1 MDPRTTPSIMR
12 GAVDLSG
19 LRARP
24 APPPAAPPSGSDAA
38 APTSPAGPTS
48 GGPTG
53 QTGGQTGGG
62 VTVIDVTEA
71 TFQAEVLERS
81 LTTPVIIDFWAE
93 WCGPCRQLSPV
104 LEKLA
109 IEGGGSWVLAKIDV
123 DANPRIAQA
132 FRVQGIPMV
141 FAVVGGQPVDA
152 FTGVVPEAQ
161 LRPWIDSILQAAG
174 LEVAL
179 PEDPALVAADEALMT
194 GDLEEA
200 ERAYKKILAE
210 HPADAAAEAGL
221 AQVGLLRRVQG
232 VDAESALAA
241 ADAAPGDVARQG
253 LAADVEITRG
263 DAERAYARLV
273 DLVRGTVG
281 ADRDAARAHL
291 LSLFAVAAPDD
302 PAVIKARRDL
312 ANALF

>member
-1 MDPRTTPSIMR
+1 MR

-19 LRARP
+19 LRDRARTP
-24 APPPAAPPSGSDAA
+24 APSSTPPDSAPSP
-38 APTSPAGPTS
+38 APTSPAAPAAA
-48 GGPTG
+48 GGSATI
-53 QTGGQTGGG
+53 
-62 VTVIDVTEA
+62 IDVTEA

-93 WCGPCRQLSPV
+93 WCGPCKQLSPV

-109 IEGGGSWVLAKIDV
+109 LEGGGSWVLAKIDV

-161 LRPWIDSILQAAG
+161 LRPWIDAVLTAG
-174 LEVAL
+174 GVDMPMA
-179 PEDPALVAADEALMT
+179 EDPQLLAADDALVD
-194 GDLEEA
+194 GDLDEA

-210 HPADAAAEAGL
+210 RPADEAAAAGL

-232 VDAESALAA
+232 VDAASAVAQ
-241 ADAAPGDVARQG
+241 ADAQPADVDAQL
-253 LAADVEITRG
+253 LAADLEVLSG
-263 DAERAYARLV
+263 QAELAYDRLV
-273 DLVRGTVG
+273 KLVRRVFGD
-281 ADRDAARAHL
+281 DRDKVRQHL
-291 LSLFAVAAPDD
+291 VSLFSVAAPDD
-302 PAVIKARRDL
+302 PAVAAARRAL